1 MDITGNCDVSYS
13 AASNGWYTM
22 TIKKTKDTLG
32 CLDRHGYKTAMQG
45 TPYRVPSVSYHNFKA
60 KKETKCIAIIN
71 HKYGNGIII

>member
-1 MDITGNCDVSYS
+1 
-13 AASNGWYTM
+13 M

-60 KKETKCIAIIN
+60 KKRETKCIAIIN
-71 HKYGNGIII
+71 HKYGNGIIIWYMVLKLSNYIFDF

>member
-1 MDITGNCDVSYS
+1 
-13 AASNGWYTM
+13 M

-60 KKETKCIAIIN
+60 KKEKQN
-71 HKYGNGIII
+71 VLQ

>member
-1 MDITGNCDVSYS
+1 VDITGNCDVSYS

-45 TPYRVPSVSYHNFKA
+45 TPYRVPSVSY
-60 KKETKCIAIIN
+60 
-71 HKYGNGIII
+71 